1 MGKPVWKRCTHY
13 FLIIEALK
21 NKIIFSVVLIFFCQL
36 SILAQ
41 EGFKDRLGGIKE
53 QLELL
58 AEADVKGLNGDVN
71 FAVASAPIQD
81 FLKSIAETHELNIHI
96 DPGLS
101 LKVTNNF
108 TNAKVKDVLYFVCAE
123 YKVDIRFV
131 NNIMSFFPYK
141 PPVEKPKTYVEKQL
155 KINYDKAGDLLSYDL
170 KRDSL
175 SLFVKQTTQK
185 TDKNIILSPGLD
197 QLVVSG
203 FVRNM
208 NFEQALGNLAYANG
222 LASSVTDQ
230 GTYILEKELKVTGNA
245 ASNAGGRRGGGSA
258 AGNNNR
264 SGAKI
269 SVEVIVQNNDTLI
282 SVTAFN
288 SPIIDI
294 ISEVS
299 EKMNKSYIL
308 FSQPEGVTTTVV
320 NEITYDD
327 LIHYL
332 LQGTNH
338 THTVEDGIYLI
349 GDRIQEG
356 FRKTKLVKLQFRV
369 VTEIEKSIPE
379 ELIKGVQIKIF
390 PELNAIILS
399 GGAPQID
406 EIESF
411 IKAIDEPV
419 PNILIEVIVVD
430 VQKGFNIQTG
440 ISAMLSDSAVTTQGQ
455 VFPGLDLTI
464 SSNSINNALEKLN
477 SKGIVNLGR
486 VTPRFYTTL
495 RALEDNNNLEIKST
509 PKLSTLNGH
518 EANLTIGRSVY
529 YVQETQNINP
539 GVNPITTVSQQFRQ
553 VEANLQIKIFPV
565 VSGNEHITL
574 AIEAEFSDFI
584 NPEIEG
590 APPGNATRKFNS
602 QIRVVNEEMIVL
614 GGLEE
619 DRESETSSGVPLL
632 SRIPVLKW
640 LFSSKSKT
648 KDKDQLLVFI
658 KPTIVY

>member
-1 MGKPVWKRCTHY
+1 M
-13 FLIIEALK
+13 
-21 NKIIFSVVLIFFCQL
+21 
-36 SILAQ
+36 
-41 EGFKDRLGGIKE
+41 
-53 QLELL
+53 
-58 AEADVKGLNGDVN
+58 
-71 FAVASAPIQD
+71 
-81 FLKSIAETHELNIHI
+81 
-96 DPGLS
+96 
-101 LKVTNNF
+101 KVT
-108 TNAKVKDVLYFVCAE
+108 
-123 YKVDIRFV
+123 
-131 NNIMSFFPYK
+131 
-141 PPVEKPKTYVEKQL
+141 
-155 KINYDKAGDLLSYDL
+155 YDGAADLLSYDL

-175 SLFVKQTTQK
+175 SLFVKQTAQK
-185 TDKNIILSPGLD
+185 TGKNIILSPGLD
-197 QLVVSG
+197 QLIVNG
-203 FVRNM
+203 FVKNM

-222 LASSVTDQ
+222 LTSSVTDQ
-230 GTYILEKELKVTGNA
+230 GTYILEKELKAAGNTQGSA
-245 ASNAGGRRGGGSA
+245 AGRRGGA
-258 AGNNNR
+258 NAGRNNNR
-264 SGAKI
+264 NSTDI
-269 SVEVIVQNNDTLI
+269 SVETIVQNNDTLLE
-282 SVTAFN
+282 VAAFN
-288 SPIIDI
+288 APIIDI
-294 ISEVS
+294 ITEVS
-299 EKMNKSYIL
+299 ERMNKSYIL
-308 FSQPEGVTTTVV
+308 FSQPEGATTTVV
-320 NEITYDD
+320 NNITYED

-338 THTVEDGIYLI
+338 TYTIEDGIYLI

-356 FRKTKLVKLQFRV
+356 FRKTKLIKLQFRV
-369 VTEIEKSIPE
+369 VTEIEKAIPE
-379 ELIKGVQIKIF
+379 ELVKGVQIKVF
-390 PELNAIILS
+390 PELNAVILS
-399 GGAPQID
+399 GGAPQIN

-440 ISAMLSDSAVTTQGQ
+440 ISAMLSDSAVATQGQ
-455 VFPGLDLTI
+455 VFPALDLTL

-495 RALEDNNNLEIKST
+495 KALEDNNNLEIKST

-539 GVNPITTVSQQFRQ
+539 GVNPITTVSQQFGQ

-602 QIRVVNEEMIVL
+602 QIRVINEEMIVL

-619 DRESETSSGVPLL
+619 DRKSETSTGVPLL

-640 LFSSKSKT
+640 IFSSKTKT
-648 KDKDQLLVFI
+648 KDNDQLMVFI